1 MLQHRT
7 LANPIRTPVVVAAGT
22 VEASSALVVMPAAFG
37 IGADVAAQLQEL
49 AAHAAVVVAVDP
61 FARDA
66 PEPLPYTDT
75 PAVMQRLQGLDRAR
89 ASADFHAAIDL
100 ARTQAPRVVALG
112 VCFGGVF
119 ALSAAADGLVDAA
132 VTWHGGRLETLMGRA
147 SEMRCPLRLHFG
159 AVDPIVPPAAVDSIR
174 AAFAGRDDV
183 DVVVHAGAT
192 HGFTHRSAVVFSA
205 PAEAAAMQ
213 AVIQTLGQSTRTAL
227 LR

>member
-1 MLQHRT
+1 MLQRRI
-7 LANPIRTPVVVAAGT
+7 LDNVIGTPVVVVAG
-22 VEASSALVVMPAAFG
+22 VASSRSALVVMPAAFG
-37 IGADVAAQLQEL
+37 IGADVEEQLQEL

-75 PAVMQRLQGLDRAR
+75 PAVMQRLQGLDRPR
-89 ASADFHAAIDL
+89 AIADFQAAIDL

-132 VTWHGGRLETLMGRA
+132 VTWHGGRIETLMGRFN
-147 SEMRCPLRLHFG
+147 EMRCPLRLHFG

-174 AAFAGRDDV
+174 RAFAGRNDV

-192 HGFTHRSAVVFSA
+192 HGFTHRSAVAFAA

-213 AVIQTLGQSTRTAL
+213 AVIKMLG
-227 LR
+227 